1 MRYFDVISLGEIL
14 VEIMRHKKDIMHNV
28 PEIYLGPYPSG
39 APAITID
46 CCARLGLKCG
56 FIGVVG
62 ADDFGLMLIE
72 RLRSDGVDV
81 SRIRIDE
88 KSVTGIAFVAYKSDG
103 SRRFVFNLK
112 QSASANLSPED
123 VDPEYISKAKV
134 LHISGSTMYIG
145 KEPREACL
153 KAIEIARSSGLIIS
167 LDPNIRIELSSIEHI
182 RETFNTIIKNIDII
196 LVGEDELTALTGER
210 ETKEAVNKIIGKG
223 PKIVAVKMGKKGS
236 VVFLEN
242 GETYKAKAFEVE
254 EVDPTGA
261 GDVFNAAFIYGYLKK
276 WNPEKI
282 LLFANAAGAIK
293 VTKQGPMEGP
303 LSINEVVEFLRKH
316 GINSI

>member
-88 KSVTGIAFVAYKSDG
+88 KSVTGIA
-103 SRRFVFNLK
+103 
-112 QSASANLSPED
+112 
-123 VDPEYISKAKV
+123 
-134 LHISGSTMYIG
+134 
-145 KEPREACL
+145 
-153 KAIEIARSSGLIIS
+153 
-167 LDPNIRIELSSIEHI
+167 
-182 RETFNTIIKNIDII
+182 
-196 LVGEDELTALTGER
+196 
-210 ETKEAVNKIIGKG
+210 
-223 PKIVAVKMGKKGS
+223 
-236 VVFLEN
+236 
-242 GETYKAKAFEVE
+242 
-254 EVDPTGA
+254 
-261 GDVFNAAFIYGYLKK
+261 
-276 WNPEKI
+276 
-282 LLFANAAGAIK
+282 
-293 VTKQGPMEGP
+293 
-303 LSINEVVEFLRKH
+303 
-316 GINSI
+316 

>member
-145 KEPREACL
+145 KGPREACL
-153 KAIEIARSSGLIIS
+153 KAIEIARSGGLIIS

-182 RETFNTIIKNIDII
+182 RETFNTIMKNIDII
-196 LVGEDELTALTGER
+196 LVGEDELTALTGEK

-282 LLFANAAGAIK
+282 LLFANAVGAIK

-303 LSINEVVEFLRKH
+303 LSINEVMEFLGKH